1 MTLRRR
7 RENVKGFTRLRAYYV
22 CGIRPRE
29 ICMNGNKHT
38 DNDAAL
44 SAVLRDWRVSTALP
58 PRFQEQVWQRIARRE
73 PLPAMTP
80 WAMLLNW
87 IGQAMARPS
96 LAASYLTVLLAA
108 GLIGGYWHAQLEKT
122 RTAETLGSRYVQM
135 VDPYQNPRR

>member
-7 RENVKGFTRLRAYYV
+7 RENVKGFTRPGAYYE
-22 CGIRPRE
+22 CGVRPRE
-29 ICMNGNKHT
+29 ICMNGNKQT

-73 PLPAMTP
+73 PLPTVTP

-87 IGQAMARPS
+87 IEQAMARPA
-96 LAASYLTVLLAA
+96 LATTYVTVLLLV
-108 GLIGGYWHAQLEKT
+108 GLIGGYRQAQSVKT
-122 RTAETLGSRYVQM
+122 RTAGELSLRYVQM
-135 VDPYQNPRR
+135 VDPYQGPRH